1 MTERESVELCYID
14 PVPASPELLTP
25 ETTGLVQ
32 GGNAIGILIV
42 TCGSDLGVEAVVVAG
57 EAIVTVAC

>member
-1 MTERESVELCYID
+1 MNQLERLDPCYID
-14 PVPASPELLTP
+14 PSPASPELLTT

-32 GGNAIGILIV
+32 GGNAIAVVII
-42 TCGSDLGVEAVVVAG
+42 TCGSDLGVATVVVVG